1 MSPLYAASF
10 DFPVYGKIISDYVKN
25 KTDGID
31 ISAPEGTP
39 VVAAETGVVGA
50 ITAVTPSSKN
60 LSIIV
65 LKHKDNLLTVYGGL
79 GEITVKERE
88 KV

>member
-1 MSPLYAASF
+1 MKFRLVVTFLLSFLVSPLYAASF

-60 LSIIV
+60 PSISF
-65 LKHKDNLLTVYGGL
+65 
-79 GEITVKERE
+79 
-88 KV
+88 